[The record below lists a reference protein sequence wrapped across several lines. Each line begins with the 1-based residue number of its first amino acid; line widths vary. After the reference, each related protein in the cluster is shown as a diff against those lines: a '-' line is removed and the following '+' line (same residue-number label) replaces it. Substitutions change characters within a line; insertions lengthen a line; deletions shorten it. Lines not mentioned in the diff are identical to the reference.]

1 MFPPGLVTLR
11 GGGTEDEVAGHP
23 ELARPAGHAGLD
35 VLTLLA
41 LLRHAGAGL
50 VVLRLLPGVVLD
62 QAAQTSGTRPVL
74 VSEPSTSLSVLRK
87 QGY

>member
-50 VVLRLLPGVVLD
+50 VVLRLQPRVVLH
-62 QAAQTSGTRPVL
+62 QAAQTSGTSPGL
-74 VSEPSTSLSVLRK
+74 VSETSTSLSVLRK
-87 QGY
+87 EGY